1 MKRLLLT
8 TIFCLFPIQ
17 AISSTTQSYIE
28 RCLPSS
34 HWGVMQKIVSVESGG
49 ELYAIGINKKG
60 YRSKFPTT
68 LREAKREAQKLLD
81 KGLNI
86 DIGLSQ
92 INSQH
97 FKPGRIF
104 AKKGFVAT
112 DALNPCTN
120 LKMGAMI
127 LSGNY
132 RRYKSLPEA
141 LSAYNTGNPR
151 DGFSNGYVE
160 RYTSK

>member
-1 MKRLLLT
+1 MKRLILFSL
-8 TIFCLFPIQ
+8 CLYPLQ
-17 AISSTTQSYIE
+17 AISSTTQNYIE
-28 RCLPSS
+28 QCVPSS
-34 HWGVMQKIVSVESGG
+34 HWSVMEKIVSVESGG

-60 YRSKFPTT
+60 YRSKFPAT

-81 KGLNI
+81 QGLNI

-112 DALNPCTN
+112 DALNPCIN

-141 LSAYNTGNPR
+141 LSAYNTGNAR
-151 DGFSNGYVE
+151 DGFSNGYVA

>member
-1 MKRLLLT
+1 MKRVILASL
-8 TIFCLFPIQ
+8 CLFPLQ
-17 AISSTTQSYIE
+17 AISSTAQNYIE
-28 RCLPSS
+28 QCVPSS
-34 HWGVMQKIVSVESGG
+34 HWSVMEKIVSVESGG
-49 ELYAIGINKKG
+49 EIYAIGINKKG
-60 YRSKFPTT
+60 YQSKYPDT
-68 LREAKREAQKLLD
+68 LQEAKEEVQALLK

-97 FKPGRIF
+97 FKPGRLF

-112 DALNPCTN
+112 DALDPCTN

-127 LSGNY
+127 LSNNY
-132 RRYKSLPEA
+132 RRYKALPEA

-151 DGFSNGYVE
+151 DGFSNGYVA
-160 RYTSK
+160 RYTR